1 MLGRSKSP
9 EYLRDYA
16 RFTRRLRLARERAG
30 LSQVEAARRLGRG
43 DKGYSYVWKS
53 EGGERRVDAV
63 ELKQFA
69 KLYGVP
75 ITFFFE

>member
-1 MLGRSKSP
+1 
-9 EYLRDYA
+9 
-16 RFTRRLRLARERAG
+16 
-30 LSQVEAARRLGRG
+30 LGRG
-43 DKGYSYVWKS
+43 DKGYSYVWKP